1 METLKLRVYK
11 HTHLQDGPPQPVQGW
26 QALCVPG
33 QELRKVECAAQI
45 RCTCTQSP
53 SSLTRALPSSSSLF
67 ASPTVLLFHGPTG
80 LTAASFHHSCGQS
93 PQVSQ
98 GISL

>member
-1 METLKLRVYK
+1 MCCADQVHLHTVTFIPHLGPALQFLPLR
-11 HTHLQDGPPQPVQGW
+11 
-26 QALCVPG
+26 
-33 QELRKVECAAQI
+33 
-45 RCTCTQSP
+45 
-53 SSLTRALPSSSSLF
+53 LP
-67 ASPTVLLFHGPTG
+67 TILLFHGPTG